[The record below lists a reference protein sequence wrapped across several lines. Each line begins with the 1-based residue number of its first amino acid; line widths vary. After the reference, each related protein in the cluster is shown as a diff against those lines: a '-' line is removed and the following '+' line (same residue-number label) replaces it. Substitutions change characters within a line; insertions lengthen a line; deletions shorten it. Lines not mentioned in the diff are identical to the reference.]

1 MTIEVAVW
9 SASAAI
15 TSARAELRADHRRR
29 LPGVHQLVS
38 DDRSEQEE
46 VVGIDRGVMVTACRY
61 VASTCG
67 DARAE
72 GRSRRSRGR
81 GTEAVVGGKG

>member
-67 DARAE
+67 GARAR